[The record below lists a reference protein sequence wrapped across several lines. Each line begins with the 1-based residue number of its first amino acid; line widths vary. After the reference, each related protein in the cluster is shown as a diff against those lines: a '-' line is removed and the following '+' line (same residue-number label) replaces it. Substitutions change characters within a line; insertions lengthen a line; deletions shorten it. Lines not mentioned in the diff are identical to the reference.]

1 MTAAKNIAAPSVAT
15 SKPLAEKLKALAKIL
30 AELEVLDA
38 KRKPLAEKESALRD
52 ELMRDFSKNDLNG
65 ATAAGLRVT
74 LTTAKVPSME
84 DKEAFLAFAS
94 KKANWDLLAG
104 NVNSAAWR
112 ERLEAGKIVPGVTVF
127 DRVGIRVNK
136 V

>member
-1 MTAAKNIAAPSVAT
+1 MPKEKKSTAAGVEA

-30 AELEVLDA
+30 AALEVLDA
-38 KRKPLAEKESALRD
+38 KRKPLAEKEAALRE
-52 ELMRDFSKNDLNG
+52 ELLRDFSKNDLNG

-84 DKEAFLAFAS
+84 DKDAFLAFAS
-94 KKANWDLLAG
+94 KKANWDLLSG
-104 NVNSAAWR
+104 SVNSAAWR
-112 ERLEAGKIVPGVTVF
+112 ERLEAGKTVPGVTVF
-127 DRVGIRVNK
+127 DRIGIRVNK

>member
-1 MTAAKNIAAPSVAT
+1 MAAKKTPVTGVTASG
-15 SKPLAEKLKALAKIL
+15 PLATKLKALAKIM
-30 AELEVLDA
+30 ADLEVLDA
-38 KRKPLAEKESALRD
+38 KRKPLADKEAALRE
-52 ELMRDFSKNDLNG
+52 ELLRDFSKNDLNG
-65 ATAAGLRVT
+65 ATAAGLRVS

-84 DKEAFLAFAS
+84 DRDAFLAFAS

-104 NVNSAAWR
+104 SVNSAAWR
-112 ERLEAGKIVPGVTVF
+112 ERLEAGKVVPGVTVF